1 MKPRFG
7 QGKILDRTLCHTTNG
22 CQTRGSHSGPAEPG
36 PMLCTQPH
44 PHPTLLH
51 HPPPLSSSPWG
62 LAWLRRV
69 HIIPV
74 PPPTLGHP
82 RCAAQVTRSRVRRF
96 CPCPSEPT
104 IWGRHQG
111 GHGAIGGGT
120 SYPHPLFPE
129 ACRPRRFPGT
139 GNLRG
144 GLRVVWREPSSAS
157 STPGTPLAP
166 RTETPSEG
174 RLSPAQDIIPK
185 SGAQG

>member
-1 MKPRFG
+1 MTEVYVIRPTGARPG
-7 QGKILDRTLCHTTNG
+7 GHTRDRLSQARCFAHSP
-22 CQTRGSHSGPAEPG
+22 TRTPPCSITHHHS
-36 PMLCTQPH
+36 
-44 PHPTLLH
+44 
-51 HPPPLSSSPWG
+51 PPPLGGWLGSEGPTSS
-62 LAWLRRV
+62 LC
-69 HIIPV
+69 

>member
-1 MKPRFG
+1 M
-7 QGKILDRTLCHTTNG
+7 HTAP
-22 CQTRGSHSGPAEPG
+22 PA
-36 PMLCTQPH
+36 PH
-44 PHPTLLH
+44 PAPSPTTTLLPPLGVGLAQKGAH
-51 HPPPLSSSPWG
+51 HPC
-62 LAWLRRV
+62 A
-69 HIIPV
+69 
-74 PPPTLGHP
+74 PPTLGHP
-82 RCAAQVTRSRVRRF
+82 RCAAQVTRSGVRRF